1 MHKKWLAVVS
11 LLFSIS
17 LALSFS
23 FFALSGDILFFMS
36 DARSITT
43 IILTLTPVFLV
54 VLAAVG
60 LALRIV
66 VKSTEGTISA
76 LQTLLAALLAATP
89 IFLGLALID
98 SAFLLTVRGKYL
110 LFKFTSFAYPEFL
123 WVIFWPLL
131 L

>member
-131 L
+131 